1 MRQKLTADEKAWIEN
16 PADLGVPVEVLHRTY
31 YDYKTILG
39 VNAGSVSVTASYSFF
54 NTPSGTPVG
63 AAINTKEDSNIPKP
77 LAIGSPYKFLIQ
89 DVGFVVMPFGRTWC
103 TGSAPTA
110 DKMYQA
116 DVMEI
121 LSRGVMTLKIL
132 GVDQLEMSPLMG
144 IPSGIGENGSGAGV
158 AASGTSQIT
167 NGWAVQGNRYPVS
180 LQLYKDTSFEVLV
193 EFPKGTFPVY
203 NYLRMGVILDGLLQ
217 RPKSK

>member
-1 MRQKLTADEKAWIEN
+1 MRQKLTPEEKAWIEN
-16 PADLGVPVEVLHRTY
+16 PADAGVPVEILHRTY
-31 YDYKTILG
+31 YDYKTIFG
-39 VNAGSVSVTASYSFF
+39 VNAGTVSVPASLSFF

-63 AAINTKEDSNIPKP
+63 ATVNTKEDSNIPKP
-77 LAIGSPYKFLIQ
+77 LAIGSPYKFLVQ
-89 DVGFVVMPFGRTWC
+89 DIGFVVMPLGRSMI

-121 LSRGVMTLKIL
+121 LSRGVLTMKIL
-132 GVDQLEMSPLMG
+132 GVDQVEMSPLMG
-144 IPSGIGENGSGAGV
+144 IPGGMGEVGSDLGASGAT
-158 AASGTSQIT
+158 ALN
-167 NGWAVQGNRYPVS
+167 NGWAVMSNRYPVS

-193 EFPKGTFPVY
+193 EFPKGTFPLF
-203 NYLRMGVILDGLLQ
+203 NYVRLGVLLDGLLQ